1 MRLLLLLHENSVD
14 FQVHLPGYK
23 CQTSRIITS
32 KKRGRKKQEKQK
44 KKRWGENNREREIR
58 LVIVNSSLTLSV
70 LEDKTRP
77 LRKL

>member
-1 MRLLLLLHENSVD
+1 MRLLLLLQENCVD
-14 FQVHLPGYK
+14 FPVHLPGYK

-44 KKRWGENNREREIR
+44 KKAGENREREIR